1 MTVASQVKQS
11 LASLKSIHASFQS
24 FALTSIDSSSQR
36 LFHEAMLETEEIID
50 DLKKRIGE
58 LEKEEPQYK
67 GF

>member
-11 LASLKSIHASFQS
+11 LASVKSMHASFQQL
-24 FALTSIDSSSQR
+24 ALTSTDDSAKR
-36 LFHEAMLETEEIID
+36 TFHEVMLMTEEIIG

-58 LEKEEPQYK
+58 LEREEPQYK